1 MCELQIKSILRIAPY
16 ILSIVL
22 ILLRLSSV
30 RFSFS
35 STSTLNISRVLQTP
49 FVCPWVGWERNYPF
63 YYFFC
68 IVWIITWPA
77 VWLESS
83 FGNLLLKMD
92 EKFIIRHNWLWSV
105 IHQVLKEQH
114 SKSTVLPVKCREST
128 VRYQRNWLVFN
139 NVKTYLSKQKEAYNE
154 SY

>member
-49 FVCPWVGWERNYPF
+49 FICPELVESGIIPF
-63 YYFFC
+63 
-68 IVWIITWPA
+68 ITSFA
-77 VWLESS
+77 SSESS
-83 FGNLLLKMD
+83 PDPLFDLRAHL
-92 EKFIIRHNWLWSV
+92 EICF
-105 IHQVLKEQH
+105 
-114 SKSTVLPVKCREST
+114 
-128 VRYQRNWLVFN
+128 
-139 NVKTYLSKQKEAYNE
+139 
-154 SY
+154 